1 MENYQ
6 SLLAQNTTSGSG
18 TALVKMPDGSVR
30 RYPVGSIPDG
40 ATPMSIDG
48 QKVNVAP
55 STKFDPRSGT
65 MIGEDAP
72 EGFRRY
78 WAGFTDMFTGGD
90 ADKRG
95 HGGGKES
102 DQGYGG
108 IADDH
113 VKKDGK
119 IVPKTPEDTR
129 SDIEKITGKDWD
141 KYMQSQKDLLL
152 DVGKEKFRQQQM
164 ARLPDLAH
172 AAFGGSYASALQPGM
187 ANLAQIASASRAYQ
201 FNTPTIRNSSINFAS
216 LLGR

>member
-1 MENYQ
+1 MEQFQ

-18 TALVKMPDGSVR
+18 TALVRMPDGSVR
-30 RYPVGSIPDG
+30 RYPVGSIPDN

-48 QKVNVAP
+48 QKVEVAP
-55 STKFDPRSGT
+55 SIKFDPRTGT
-65 MIGEDAP
+65 MIGDNAP
-72 EGFRRY
+72 EGFGRY
-78 WAGFTDMFTGGD
+78 WAGFTDIFTGGD

-108 IADDH
+108 IAKDH

-119 IVPKTPEDTR
+119 IVPITPEDTR

-141 KYMQSQKDLLL
+141 KYIESQKNLMLE
-152 DVGKEKFRQQQM
+152 VGKEKFRQEQM

-172 AAFGGSYASALQPGM
+172 AAFGGSYATAAAPGN
-187 ANLAQIASASRAYQ
+187 ANLAQIAAASRPYQ
-201 FNTPTIRNSSINFAS
+201 FNSPAIRSSSINFAS
-216 LLGR
+216 LLR